1 MNVDFDDERP
11 QPATAS
17 APAVMAPRDAVPLTV
32 PATVGEPPTP
42 PATPAATAP
51 APAPA
56 PTSTS
61 ATAPPRPIAE
71 PSGPAVTTPVV
82 VCLVL
87 AGLSL
92 IATFS
97 SPSSL
102 LGVALFGG
110 YAYYLYNGGR
120 DITAVAAD
128 GNARARAWLVWGAV
142 AGLAFVTGLTWAPAL
157 LVAVGAGGYA
167 AYLFNGGRDVTRE
180 GAGGH
185 RRSATWMYYAVIALV
200 ATALGFS
207 HPASFLLALAAG
219 AYATYLFRGGRWV
232 IWIW

>member
-1 MNVDFDDERP
+1 MHADFDDERP
-11 QPATAS
+11 RSTAAS
-17 APAVMAPRDAVPLTV
+17 APAVTAPGDAFPLTAPTTV
-32 PATVGEPPTP
+32 NEPAMPT
-42 PATPAATAP
+42 AETPASAPSSTAP
-51 APAPA
+51 S
-56 PTSTS
+56 PT
-61 ATAPPRPIAE
+61 AE
-71 PSGPAVTTPVV
+71 SPGPKVTTPVV

-97 SPSSL
+97 SPASL

-110 YAYYLYNGGR
+110 YAYYLYSGGR
-120 DITAVAAD
+120 DISAVAAD
-128 GNARARAWLVWGAV
+128 GSTRARAWLVWGAV

-157 LVAVGAGGYA
+157 LVAVAAGGYA
-167 AYLFNGGRDVTRE
+167 AYLFTGGRDLTRE
-180 GAGGH
+180 GADGR
-185 RRSATWMYYAVIALV
+185 RRSATWMYYAVIAVV

-207 HPASFLLALAAG
+207 QPAAFLVALAAG